1 MKKKSTRLFAL
12 IGFLITIGAVG
23 AMQYFSTAKKGQVTE
38 EAAEAVGAAANA
50 AIDWTKDRS
59 ERTVEVATLLAQ
71 TPQVVTIRAQLTM
84 QGASKLS
91 EVCAS
96 LPRVRD
102 AMNVL
107 MFDRVR
113 ASLRSGEAVDLA
125 IYEGP
130 LKAALNHGSE
140 QPTVDRL
147 RLSLGNATGTDYGC
161 TERSARRGGAD
172 TPAPHEN
179 AH

>member
-1 MKKKSTRLFAL
+1 MKKKSTRLFA
-12 IGFLITIGAVG
+12 IVAFLVTIGAVG
-23 AMQYFSTAKKGQVTE
+23 ALQYFNNAKKGQVTE
-38 EAAEAVGAAANA
+38 DAAEAVGAAANA
-50 AIDWTKDRS
+50 VSDWTRDRS

-71 TPQVVTIRAQLTM
+71 TPRVITIRAQLTM
-84 QGASKLS
+84 QGASRLS

-113 ASLRSGEAVDLA
+113 ASLRAGEAVDLA
-125 IYEGP
+125 PYEGP
-130 LKAALNHGSE
+130 LKTALNRGSE
-140 QPTVDRL
+140 PPMVDRL
-147 RLSLGNATGTDYGC
+147 RLSLGNAAGTDSGC
-161 TERSARRGGAD
+161 TERSARRGPPE
-172 TPAPHEN
+172 TSAPHEN

>member
-12 IGFLITIGAVG
+12 VAFLITIGAVG
-23 AMQYFSTAKKGQVTE
+23 AMQYFGNAKKGQVTE
-38 EAAEAVGAAANA
+38 DAAEAVGAAANA
-50 AIDWTKDRS
+50 AMDWAKDRS
-59 ERTVEVATLLAQ
+59 ERTVEVVTLLGQ
-71 TPQVVTIRAQLTM
+71 TPQVITIRAQLTM
-84 QGASKLS
+84 QGAAKLS

-113 ASLRSGEAVDLA
+113 ASLKAGEAVDLA
-125 IYEGP
+125 VYETP
-130 LKAALNHGSE
+130 LKRALNRDAE
-140 QPTVDRL
+140 DPTVDRL
-147 RLSLGNATGTDYGC
+147 RLSLGNAASADAGC
-161 TERSARRGGAD
+161 TERSARRGPDSPSA
-172 TPAPHEN
+172 HEN